1 MHDKGPSRGLYFVPL
16 SFYMRIMTQALTP
29 SSISG
34 ALAVAR
40 GVSRLFLRN
49 HIVVQ
54 PEVSLR
60 NNRRADLMGLSNK
73 GEIIIV
79 EIKTSRAD
87 LLGDQ
92 KWPEYLDYCDRFFWA
107 VPAGFDISPLQNFAF
122 MPERAGLIIADAYDA
137 EIGRPAALVPLAP
150 ARRKTETQRLA
161 RLAMRRLMGISDP
174 DSALSGFVYE

>member
-1 MHDKGPSRGLYFVPL
+1 MDQV
-16 SFYMRIMTQALTP
+16 INIA
-29 SSISG
+29 SISG

-49 HIVVQ
+49 QIVAQ

-79 EIKTSRAD
+79 EIKCARAD

-92 KWPEYLDYCDRFFWA
+92 KWPEYLEYCDRFFWA
-107 VPAGFDISPLQNFAF
+107 VPAGFDLSPLQNDAF
-122 MPERAGLIIADAYDA
+122 IPERAGLIIADAYDA
-137 EIGRPAALVPLAP
+137 EIARPAALVPLAP

-174 DSALSGFVYE
+174 DFALSGLEWE

>member
-1 MHDKGPSRGLYFVPL
+1 MRAPKRGLYFVPHTFYVAGMAHAASL
-16 SFYMRIMTQALTP
+16 SIIT
-29 SSISG
+29 G
-34 ALAVAR
+34 APAVGR

-49 HIVVQ
+49 QIMVQ

-60 NNRRADLMGLSNK
+60 NNRRADLMGINAK

-79 EIKTSRAD
+79 EIKCTRAD

-92 KWPEYLDYCDRFFWA
+92 KWPEYLDFCDRFFWA
-107 VPAGFDISPLQNFAF
+107 VPAGFDIGPLQGEAF

-137 EIGRPAALVPLAP
+137 EIARPAALVPLAA

-161 RLAMRRLMGISDP
+161 RLAMRRLMAIADP
-174 DSALSGFVYE
+174 DPRFAEIEVE

>member
-1 MHDKGPSRGLYFVPL
+1 MD
-16 SFYMRIMTQALTP
+16 QALNIA
-29 SSISG
+29 SISG
-34 ALAVAR
+34 APAVAR

-49 HIVVQ
+49 QIVLQ

-60 NNRRADLMGLSNK
+60 NNRRADLMGISNK

-79 EIKTSRAD
+79 EIKCVRAD

-92 KWPEYLDYCDRFFWA
+92 KWPEYLEYCDRFFWA
-107 VPAGFDISPLQNFAF
+107 VPAGFDVSPLQNDAF
-122 MPERAGLIIADAYDA
+122 IPERAGLIIADAYDA
-137 EIGRPAALVPLAP
+137 EIARPAALVPLAP

-174 DSALSGFVYE
+174 DSALSGLDFD

>member
-1 MHDKGPSRGLYFVPL
+1 MMDSASTSL
-16 SFYMRIMTQALTP
+16 SF
-29 SSISG
+29 SG
-34 ALAVAR
+34 APVVAR

-49 HIVVQ
+49 QIMVQ

-60 NNRRADLMGLSNK
+60 NNRRADLMGLTIK

-79 EIKTSRAD
+79 EIKCSRAD

-92 KWPEYLDYCDRFFWA
+92 KWPEYLEYCDRFFWA
-107 VPAGFDISPLQNFAF
+107 VPGGFDIGPLHSDAF

-137 EIGRPAALVPLAP
+137 EIARPAALVPVAP

-161 RLAMRRLMGISDP
+161 RLAMRRLMGIADP
-174 DSALSGFVYE
+174 DLMLAGIDVE

>member
-1 MHDKGPSRGLYFVPL
+1 MN
-16 SFYMRIMTQALTP
+16 A
-29 SSISG
+29 SSIPESP
-34 ALAVAR
+34 ANAAAVAR

-49 HIVVQ
+49 QIMVQ

-60 NNRRADLMGLSNK
+60 NNRRADLMGMTTK

-79 EIKTSRAD
+79 EIKCSRAD

-107 VPAGFDISPLQNFAF
+107 VPAGFDISPLHGETF
-122 MPERAGLIIADAYDA
+122 MPDRSGIIVADAYDG
-137 EIGRPAALVPLAP
+137 EIARPAALVPLAA

-161 RLAMRRLMGISDP
+161 RLAMRRLMGIADP
-174 DSALSGFVYE
+174 DPVLAEIEAE